1 MCNCCFCK
9 HETAYDMRISD
20 WSSDVCSSDLLVPD
34 KEAVFKEIFRVLK
47 PAGHFS
53 ISDVVLHGDLPDVL
67 LKEAE
72 MYAGCVSG
80 AIQKDTYLD
89 LIHASGFVNVTVQK
103 EKAISIPDD
112 ILGQYISSDEI
123 AAFRSGNTGI
133 CSVTVYGEKPDGA
146 QR

>member
-1 MCNCCFCK
+1 MIEK
-9 HETAYDMRISD
+9 ARINAEKLGYNNVEFRLGD
-20 WSSDVCSSDLLVPD
+20 IEQMPASSDLADVIVSNCVLNLVPD

-103 EKAISIPDD
+103 EK
-112 ILGQYISSDEI
+112 
-123 AAFRSGNTGI
+123 RSEEHTSELQSLMRNSYAVF
-133 CSVTVYGEKPDGA
+133 C
-146 QR
+146 